1 MCRPSREDG
10 AQPQV
15 AEDWG
20 GWRGGDRDGSS
31 SDFSRETKLERMAI
45 FWVRESGFK
54 MLLKSKDNEPKP
66 NKMTF
71 KRNKYKILHLGFK
84 KITYVSTALKSSGEK
99 KNWGF

>member
-1 MCRPSREDG
+1 MEEMG
-10 AQPQV
+10 
-15 AEDWG
+15 
-20 GWRGGDRDGSS
+20 S
-31 SDFSRETKLERMAI
+31 SDFSREIKLERMAI
-45 FWVRESGFK
+45 FWVRASGFK

-84 KITYVSTALKSSGEK
+84 KITYVSTALKRSGEK